1 MRAVACRW
9 AQTGGPLVGGP
20 WSAVSPTFTALAN
33 PAVLTFTL
41 RVTDGLGLP
50 DPTPDEVVITVE
62 GYRVYLPLVTRD
74 L

>member
-1 MRAVACRW
+1 
-9 AQTGGPLVGGP
+9 LV
-20 WSAVSPTFTALAN
+20 VSPTFTALAN